1 MTEVEI
7 ANGYLRVVVEGFDK
21 VLALK
26 SSVEVPLIHV
36 RGASQDPDALRE
48 RHGLRLGG
56 TSLPGVVA
64 AGTFYDGRWWF
75 LDVHH
80 PEVAVKIEL
89 DHEHYAALIVEVANP
104 AGPWR
109 PSAAITHRANLLTE
123 RPRGRPRAA
132 GRRSATRADAT
143 DSGSRRSPTAF
154 GLGPRAR
161 TSISVAG

>member
-7 ANGYLRVVVEGFDK
+7 ASGHLRVVVEGFDK

-26 SSVEVPLIHV
+26 NSEDVPLSHV

-89 DHEHYAALIVEVANP
+89 AHEHYAALIVEVANP
-104 AGPWR
+104 EATV
-109 PSAAITHRANLLTE
+109 AAIN
-123 RPRGRPRAA
+123 AA
-132 GRRSATRADAT
+132 IAALPSSDPAH
-143 DSGSRRSPTAF
+143 
-154 GLGPRAR
+154 
-161 TSISVAG
+161 

>member
-26 SSVEVPLIHV
+26 SSVEVPLTHV
-36 RGASQDPDALRE
+36 R
-48 RHGLRLGG
+48 G

-89 DHEHYAALIVEVANP
+89 DHEHYAALIVEVQNP
-104 AGPWR
+104 EETV
-109 PSAAITHRANLLTE
+109 AAIN
-123 RPRGRPRAA
+123 AA
-132 GRRSATRADAT
+132 IAALPSSEPAH
-143 DSGSRRSPTAF
+143 
-154 GLGPRAR
+154 
-161 TSISVAG
+161 

>member
-7 ANGYLRVVVEGFDK
+7 ADGHLRVVVEGFDK

-26 SSVEVPLIHV
+26 SSVEVPLTHV

-80 PEVAVKIEL
+80 RSGDL
-89 DHEHYAALIVEVANP
+89 DL
-104 AGPWR
+104 G
-109 PSAAITHRANLLTE
+109 
-123 RPRGRPRAA
+123 
-132 GRRSATRADAT
+132 RADLLKRCTNA
-143 DSGSRRSPTAF
+143 PLLCA
-154 GLGPRAR
+154 PAP
-161 TSISVAG
+161 

>member
-26 SSVEVPLIHV
+26 SSVEVPLTHV

-80 PEVAVKIEL
+80 PEVAVKIDL
-89 DHEHYAALIVEVANP
+89 DHEHYAALIVEVENP
-104 AGPWR
+104 AETV
-109 PSAAITHRANLLTE
+109 AAIN
-123 RPRGRPRAA
+123 AA
-132 GRRSATRADAT
+132 IA
-143 DSGSRRSPTAF
+143 AF
-154 GLGPRAR
+154 PSSEPAH
-161 TSISVAG
+161 

>member
-7 ANGYLRVVVEGFDK
+7 TSSSLRVVVKGFDK

-26 SSVEVPLIHV
+26 SSVEVPLTHV

-64 AGTFYDGRWWF
+64 AGSFYDGRWWF

-80 PEVAVKIEL
+80 PEVAVKIDL
-89 DHEHYAALIVEVANP
+89 DHEHYAALIVEVENP
-104 AGPWR
+104 EETV
-109 PSAAITHRANLLTE
+109 AAIN
-123 RPRGRPRAA
+123 AA
-132 GRRSATRADAT
+132 VAALAS
-143 DSGSRRSPTAF
+143 SGPAH
-154 GLGPRAR
+154 
-161 TSISVAG
+161 

>member
-7 ANGYLRVVVEGFDK
+7 ANGHLHVVVEGFDK

-26 SSVEVPLIHV
+26 STLDVPLAHV

-48 RHGLRLGG
+48 RHGLRLVG

-64 AGTFYDGRWWF
+64 AGTFFDGQWWF

-89 DHEHYAALIVEVANP
+89 DHEHYAALIVEVSDPIATV
-104 AGPWR
+104 
-109 PSAAITHRANLLTE
+109 AAIN
-123 RPRGRPRAA
+123 AA
-132 GRRSATRADAT
+132 IAARSASDPAH
-143 DSGSRRSPTAF
+143 
-154 GLGPRAR
+154 
-161 TSISVAG
+161 

>member
-89 DHEHYAALIVEVANP
+89 DHEHYAALIVEVENP
-104 AGPWR
+104 EQTV
-109 PSAAITHRANLLTE
+109 AAIN
-123 RPRGRPRAA
+123 AA
-132 GRRSATRADAT
+132 IAALPS
-143 DSGSRRSPTAF
+143 SGPAH
-154 GLGPRAR
+154 
-161 TSISVAG
+161 